1 MTTNYRNWARW
12 LCALGTIAVL
22 MSSAVP
28 ALAAPPAGSSST
40 KIEPSLAKAIA
51 KNPGAKYSV
60 IVRAQPP
67 RTAADRK
74 LGLDEVTKQIRGPKN
89 DEGKLK
95 TRLPLVN
102 GVAAQMTGSK
112 ILALS
117 NHPGV
122 KAIGPDV
129 KVRTTNITD
138 TTTTTLNDSTTSTL
152 SEPTTTTT
160 STLSEPT
167 TTTTST
173 LSEPTTTTTS
183 TLSAPTTTT
192 TSTLSG
198 TTTTATSTTSTV
210 ASLKS
215 LQTVVA
221 KANNVWATTGNQGAG
236 VTVAVLDSGIHPS
249 PDLPTAV
256 FGIDVVSGRTSL
268 SDLGGHG
275 THVAGIIAGT
285 GAMSAGD
292 YQGVAPKVRVMEVRV
307 TDDVG
312 TATYSSIIK
321 GIQWVVAHRKT
332 HNIRVINMSL
342 GATPRGS
349 YKDDPLS
356 AAVEMAWFSGVV
368 VVTSAGNRGPGANT
382 ISVPANNPYVI
393 TVGAND
399 HDYTASISD
408 DVIPAWSSRGPTQYD
423 NIDKPDVVAGGR
435 RVVSLRVEGSFLDRT
450 LFGRVMSKTY
460 FRLSGT
466 SMAAPVVAGQAALIL
481 AANPSLTPNQVK
493 YIIRATAKP
502 VPNANPYAQGVG
514 QVDALAAVQM
524 AAAGLS
530 RDQIAN
536 RGVRPSNIFAQS
548 IKSLM
553 SGAPTVWRDKS
564 YLGRVWVD
572 GSWDDGSWDD
582 GSWDNLAWESMPW
595 HQLSWTAST
604 WESLTGWNDGSW
616 DDGSWDDGSW
626 DDGSWDDGS
635 WDDGSW
641 DSRAVD

>member
-1 MTTNYRNWARW
+1 MTSFNRRALGRW
-12 LCALGTIAVL
+12 LCALGAMAVL
-22 MSSAVP
+22 MSNAVP
-28 ALAAPPAGSSST
+28 AMAATPAGSSS

-51 KNPGAKYSV
+51 KNPTAKFSV
-60 IVRAQPP
+60 IVRANPP

-74 LGLDEVTKQIRGPKN
+74 VGLDDVTKEIRGPKN

-95 TRLPLVN
+95 TRLPLIN
-102 GVAAQMTGSK
+102 GVAAQMTGTK

-117 NHPGV
+117 NSPKV

-129 KVRTTNITD
+129 KVRTNAITD
-138 TTTTTLNDSTTSTL
+138 TTTTTLADSSTATTTSTL
-152 SEPTTTTT
+152 SDSTAMTTSTLSGATTTTT
-160 STLSEPT
+160 STTST
-167 TTTTST
+167 VTSTTTST
-173 LSEPTTTTTS
+173 I
-183 TLSAPTTTT
+183 
-192 TSTLSG
+192 
-198 TTTTATSTTSTV
+198 

-215 LQTVVA
+215 LQTTVA
-221 KANNVWATTGNQGAG
+221 RANNVWATTGNQGAG

-256 FGIDVVSGRTSL
+256 FGVDIVSGRTSL

-275 THVAGIIAGT
+275 THVAGIIAGN
-285 GAMSAGD
+285 GALSAGD

-321 GIQWVVAHRKT
+321 GIQWVVANRKT

-342 GATPRGS
+342 GAVPRGS
-349 YKDDPLS
+349 YKDDPLN

-368 VVTSAGNRGPGANT
+368 VVTSAGNRGPGAAT

-399 HDYTASISD
+399 HDYTSIITD
-408 DVIPAWSSRGPTQYD
+408 DVIPDWSSRGPTQYD
-423 NIDKPDVVAGGR
+423 NLAKPDVVAGGR
-435 RVVSLRVEGSFLDRT
+435 RVISLRVEGSYLDRT
-450 LFGRVMSKTY
+450 LFGRITSKNY

-493 YIIRATAKP
+493 YIIKATAKLI
-502 VPNANPYAQGVG
+502 PNASALLQGAG

-524 AAAGLS
+524 AVAGVS
-530 RDQIAN
+530 RDSIAN
-536 RGVRPSNIFAQS
+536 RAVRPSNIFAQS

-553 SGAPTVWRDKS
+553 PGAPTVWRDKA

-595 HQLSWTAST
+595 DQLSWTAAT
-604 WESLTGWNDGSW
+604 WESLTGWTDGTWTDGSW

-635 WDDGSW
+635 WDA
-641 DSRAVD
+641 RNVD